1 MAYPIDISQKVVHNR
16 TVNALSKIE
25 QGKATLFRLNRSQAM
40 RIPKDLAFPDH
51 VKEVILR
58 RSGESLI
65 VTPLAKKWSDFIA
78 MLPAD
83 DDFIVPND
91 PPPIDS
97 IEPL

>member
-1 MAYPIDISQKVVHNR
+1 MNTP
-16 TVNALSKIE
+16 SKID
-25 QGKATLFRLNRSQAM
+25 QGKATIFRLNRSQAM

-51 VKEVILR
+51 VKEVIVR

-65 VTPLAKKWSDFIA
+65 VTPLGKKWSDFFA

-83 DDFIVPND
+83 DDFIVHGD
-91 PPPIDS
+91 PPPIDV

>member
-1 MAYPIDISQKVVHNR
+1 M
-16 TVNALSKIE
+16 NAPSKIE

-51 VKEVILR
+51 VREVIVR
-58 RSGESLI
+58 RSGDSLI
-65 VTPLAKKWSDFIA
+65 VTPLAKKWSDFFA

-83 DDFIVPND
+83 DDFAVPSD
-91 PPPIDS
+91 PPPTDA